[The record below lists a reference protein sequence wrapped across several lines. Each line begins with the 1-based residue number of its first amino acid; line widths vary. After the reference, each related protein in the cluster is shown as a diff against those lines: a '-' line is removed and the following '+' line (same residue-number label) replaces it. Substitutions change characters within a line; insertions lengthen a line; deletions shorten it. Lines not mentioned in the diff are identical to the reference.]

1 METIYEG
8 INLKKK
14 KYIYIYI
21 CTEKVMLIFSFFFP
35 DFFSFQSRE
44 VVVRQPYL
52 KLNNYSFFSF
62 ICRNRNGIENEQMIR
77 WLEYERFTDEISF
90 LQVTKSHRIYLMQDL
105 TILLTCFNSED

>member
-1 METIYEG
+1 
-8 INLKKK
+8 
-14 KYIYIYI
+14 
-21 CTEKVMLIFSFFFP
+21 MLIFSFFSP

-90 LQVTKSHRIYLMQDL
+90 LQVIKSHRIYLMQDL
-105 TILLTCFNSED
+105 TSLLTCFNSED

>member
-21 CTEKVMLIFSFFFP
+21 YICTEKVMLIFSFFSP

-44 VVVRQPYL
+44 VVVRQAYL
-52 KLNNYSFFSF
+52 KLNNYSFFF
-62 ICRNRNGIENEQMIR
+62 
-77 WLEYERFTDEISF
+77 LLFVEIG
-90 LQVTKSHRIYLMQDL
+90 MG
-105 TILLTCFNSED
+105 